1 MAVTRGKGKQTEW
14 LHAFYY
20 HYMKRILLSAAL
32 TAATALNATA
42 QEVARV
48 SEFEI
53 TPSALT
59 SNGKPVPVGI
69 DDEKQEVTIFDTD
82 FNVVKKFNYTCGTYT
97 YRTYSE
103 IATVKPSGAKVT
115 QENSYDVTIDNLP
128 VAANTVSEMTQKLT
142 EIYGN
147 SDYYGFTDHKGRT
160 CCWSPSRT
168 SCYESQ
174 WLGATYPHMYYC
186 IEDGYIKEIF
196 VDYEHKFNQD
206 NIDNAEWTI
215 SGDVEENTGNAYPVE
230 FEYLDYDANIAFD
243 EENNYTQTLFNDDD
257 KWEYMVQ
264 KYGPAEKRKSDYWS
278 WDRNDN
284 GIVLRRTVYEGQA
297 RVGYDIK
304 NEDGDII
311 ASINAKGTGGEWLDI
326 FKIGGNLYLL
336 LDDGGDEV
344 LYKYDR
350 QSTEIKEVTRSEAKR
365 ANVRVNGRSITVEAD
380 GKDVDEVELFDIGGR
395 KMASSARKSAGHLNL
410 NAANAADGVYSVAL
424 KKRGRLVGAQKIVL
438 K

>member
-1 MAVTRGKGKQTEW
+1 
-14 LHAFYY
+14 
-20 HYMKRILLSAAL
+20 MKRILLSAAL

-97 YRTYSE
+97 YRRYSE

-115 QENSYDVTIDNLP
+115 WENSRDVTIDNIP
-128 VAANTVSEMTQKLT
+128 VAATTVSEMTQKLT
-142 EIYGN
+142 EIFGN
-147 SDYYGFTDHKGRT
+147 SDFYGFTDHKGRT
-160 CCWSPSRT
+160 SCWSPSR
-168 SCYESQ
+168 SGCYESQ
-174 WLGATYPHMYYC
+174 WLGAKYPHSYFC
-186 IEDGYIKEIF
+186 IEDGYIKEIG
-196 VDYEHKFNQD
+196 VDYEAEFNQD
-206 NIDNAEWTI
+206 DIDNAEWITY
-215 SGDVEENTGNAYPVE
+215 GDVQEDTYYKDPVDI
-230 FEYLDYDANIAFD
+230 EYMDYDANIAFD
-243 EENNYTQTLFNDDD
+243 AYTCCTQTLFNDDD
-257 KWEYMVQ
+257 KWEYIVA
-264 KYGPAEKRKSDYWS
+264 KYGPVEKHPGNYWIS
-278 WDRNDN
+278 SRNEN
-284 GIVLRRTVYEGQA
+284 GIELKRDSYEDQPC
-297 RVGYDIK
+297 VGYDIK

-311 ASINAKGTGGEWLDI
+311 ASINANIDGYFDFI
-326 FKIGGNLYLL
+326 CKIGGNIYLSLY
-336 LDDGGDEV
+336 DDGDDV
-344 LYKYDR
+344 IYKYDR

-380 GKDVDEVELFDIGGR
+380 GKDVDEVELFDMGGR
-395 KMASSARKSAGHLNL
+395 KMASSARKGAGHLNL
-410 NAANAADGVYSVAL
+410 NAGNAADGVYSVAL